1 MAANEPEDRMALLA
15 GALGVRMK
23 LDPVRVRILRE
34 AMLMH
39 DVGEIGTIAMV
50 LRKQGSL
57 SEEERHQMERHTII
71 GHEIFAGSESEP
83 GRMSATIAL
92 THHECFDGSGYPHG
106 LVGEAIPI
114 EGRIAAV
121 ADVFDALISSRSHR
135 EPLGVAEAV
144 LVIEEGRNTRFDP
157 AIVDALLDYVGMA

>member
-1 MAANEPEDRMALLA
+1 MTATEPEDRMALLA
-15 GALGVRMK
+15 RALGVRMN
-23 LDPVRVRILRE
+23 LDPTRIRILRD
-34 AMLMH
+34 AIPMH
-39 DVGEIGTIAMV
+39 DVGEIGAIAMV

-57 SEEERHQMERHTII
+57 SDEERLDMERHTII

-83 GRMSATIAL
+83 GQMSATIAL

-135 EPLGVAEAV
+135 EPLRVEDAIQV
-144 LVIEEGRNTRFDP
+144 MKEGRNTRFDP
-157 AIVDALLDYVGMA
+157 AIVDALLEYLGVA